1 MEDVENKIL
10 YYEIYKAKK
19 EVYEEYQKKNI
30 FTKDAFYNKHKKDID
45 QYKVVSGKLKKLL
58 SDKEKLSPKKWNEE
72 KNLLM
77 AKLEEI
83 NKEKDKIKDEYQEI
97 NHIKYSVDFVNKELG
112 IDLSIEIDKLIKQG
126 EKPSVI
132 AQIKKYQE
140 QQEKYEKKKE
150 RTKDSYR
157 NSER

>member
-1 MEDVENKIL
+1 MQPEG
-10 YYEIYKAKK
+10 
-19 EVYEEYQKKNI
+19 
-30 FTKDAFYNKHKKDID
+30 YNKHKKDID
-45 QYKVVSGKLKKLL
+45 QYKVVSEKLKKLL

>member
-1 MEDVENKIL
+1 M
-10 YYEIYKAKK
+10 
-19 EVYEEYQKKNI
+19 
-30 FTKDAFYNKHKKDID
+30 
-45 QYKVVSGKLKKLL
+45 SGKLKKLL

>member
-1 MEDVENKIL
+1 
-10 YYEIYKAKK
+10 
-19 EVYEEYQKKNI
+19 
-30 FTKDAFYNKHKKDID
+30 
-45 QYKVVSGKLKKLL
+45 KVVSGKLKKLL

-77 AKLEEI
+77 VNLEEI

-132 AQIKKYQE
+132 AQIKKFQDQVNKDNEYRESMKNKKMDQE
-140 QQEKYEKKKE
+140 
-150 RTKDSYR
+150 R
-157 NSER
+157 

>member
-1 MEDVENKIL
+1 M
-10 YYEIYKAKK
+10 
-19 EVYEEYQKKNI
+19 KNI
-30 FTKDAFYNKHKKDID
+30 KRKIYSQKTHSIINK
-45 QYKVVSGKLKKLL
+45 YKVVSGKLKKLL